1 MLTGSGHS
9 TPRHAN
15 VKPLTKRSS
24 ISLLYAQNRPS
35 QVKLKLDFSGRS
47 VNVKRRSMNI
57 KHYTQILKIKL
68 SEGQIT
74 EDTTLRLVNF
84 ISVSQS
90 NQFYL
95 SSSKIT
101 ITSPQRSTI
110 CTAGDILDLR
120 PSSQVT
126 KKQLGEKNKIWKN
139 PQEETQRT
147 DPSPR
152 TERCDIV

>member
-24 ISLLYAQNRPS
+24 ISLLYAQNGPS

-57 KHYTQILKIKL
+57 KHYAQILKIKL

-90 NQFYL
+90 NPIRVKSVLFIIIQNHNHIASEVYNL
-95 SSSKIT
+95 YSRRH
-101 ITSPQRSTI
+101 P
-110 CTAGDILDLR
+110 R
-120 PSSQVT
+120 P
-126 KKQLGEKNKIWKN
+126 
-139 PQEETQRT
+139 
-147 DPSPR
+147 
-152 TERCDIV
+152 

>member
-57 KHYTQILKIKL
+57 KHYAQILKIKL

-90 NQFYL
+90 NPIRVKSVLFIIIQNHNHIASEVYNL
-95 SSSKIT
+95 YSRRH
-101 ITSPQRSTI
+101 P
-110 CTAGDILDLR
+110 R
-120 PSSQVT
+120 P
-126 KKQLGEKNKIWKN
+126 
-139 PQEETQRT
+139 
-147 DPSPR
+147 
-152 TERCDIV
+152 

>member
-90 NQFYL
+90 NPIRVKSVLFIIIQNHNHIASEVYNL
-95 SSSKIT
+95 YSRRH
-101 ITSPQRSTI
+101 P
-110 CTAGDILDLR
+110 R
-120 PSSQVT
+120 P
-126 KKQLGEKNKIWKN
+126 
-139 PQEETQRT
+139 
-147 DPSPR
+147 
-152 TERCDIV
+152 

>member
-35 QVKLKLDFSGRS
+35 QVKLKLDCSGRS

-90 NQFYL
+90 NPIRVKSVLFIIIQNHNHIASEVYNL
-95 SSSKIT
+95 YSRRH
-101 ITSPQRSTI
+101 P
-110 CTAGDILDLR
+110 R
-120 PSSQVT
+120 P
-126 KKQLGEKNKIWKN
+126 
-139 PQEETQRT
+139 
-147 DPSPR
+147 
-152 TERCDIV
+152 

>member
-24 ISLLYAQNRPS
+24 ISLLYAQNGPS

-90 NQFYL
+90 NPIRVKSVLFIIIQNHNHIASEVYNL
-95 SSSKIT
+95 YSRRH
-101 ITSPQRSTI
+101 P
-110 CTAGDILDLR
+110 R
-120 PSSQVT
+120 P
-126 KKQLGEKNKIWKN
+126 
-139 PQEETQRT
+139 
-147 DPSPR
+147 
-152 TERCDIV
+152 